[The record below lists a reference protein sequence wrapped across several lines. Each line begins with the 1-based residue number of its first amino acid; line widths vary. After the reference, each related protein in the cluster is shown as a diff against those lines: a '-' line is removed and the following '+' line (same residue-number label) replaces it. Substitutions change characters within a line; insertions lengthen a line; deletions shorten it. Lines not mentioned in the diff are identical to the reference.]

1 VNTLLILH
9 LLTLLVNC
17 DPFVCAILLFGLPFV
32 IAHDKLYYPVLPE
45 VSPLLCHDG
54 LAHSQFYDDGLAHI
68 ELYPEVS
75 PSLCHDGLA
84 HSQFYD
90 DGLAHI
96 ELYPEVSPSLCHDGL
111 AHSQFYDE
119 GLALSLVYHDVL
131 ALNLA
136 VPGRS
141 RPHPIITPFCSCVTS
156 SFLTAAIDS
165 SYAYSNL
172 KVAQYIYIK

>member
-1 VNTLLILH
+1 MNTLLILH

-45 VSPLLCHDG
+45 VSPL
-54 LAHSQFYDDGLAHI
+54 
-68 ELYPEVS
+68 
-75 PSLCHDGLA
+75 LCHDGLA